1 MRHTDVPHEVE
12 GVEDDVS
19 GPVTEGVFE
28 SVDDLCALID
38 REALVGQRRTG
49 DVATQAFEGAALVGR
64 AHGVP
69 ACRENPES

>member
-1 MRHTDVPHEVE
+1 MHRGDGYAGGCPEGVRHTDVPHEVE

-38 REALVGQRRTG
+38 RTERRLLFVT
-49 DVATQAFEGAALVGR
+49 
-64 AHGVP
+64 
-69 ACRENPES
+69 